1 MSVALRMVV
10 LIFVALVVAVVSGFG
25 SAYLALSGNPP
36 LGAVRVGPWTAWPR
50 TGSNNIDPYA
60 RAIVARNGELPL
72 GLGEGLLFL
81 ASTDGTS
88 TPLDA
93 RCRYRLSGEMPPAR
107 AWTLT
112 LFDEDRRLIE
122 DARGRSSFTSYDV
135 LRGVDGR
142 AVITLSRDVAPGN
155 WLTLPDSGRFMLAL
169 RLYDTPASSASSAIE
184 ARSMPTIER
193 IGCA

>member
-1 MSVALRMVV
+1 MRPVF
-10 LIFVALVVAVVSGFG
+10 LIFVALVVATVSGFG
-25 SAYLALSGNPP
+25 SAYFVLGGNPP
-36 LGAVRVGPWTAWPR
+36 LGGVRVGPWTAWPR
-50 TGSNNIDPYA
+50 TGSNEIDPYA

-72 GLGEGLLFL
+72 GLGEGLLFI
-81 ASTDGTS
+81 ATADGAA

-93 RCRYRLSGEMPPAR
+93 NCRYRLSGEMPPAR

-112 LFDEDRRLIE
+112 LFDDERRLIG
-122 DARGRSSFTSYDV
+122 DSDGKMNFTSHDV
-135 LRGVDGR
+135 LRGADGR
-142 AVITLSRDVAPGN
+142 AVITLSHEVAPGN
-155 WLTLPDSGRFMLAL
+155 WLKLPERGRFMLVL

>member
-1 MSVALRMVV
+1 MSALVRFVV
-10 LIFVALVVAVVSGFG
+10 LLLVVLAVAAVSGFG
-25 SAYLALSGNPP
+25 SVYLALGGNPP

-50 TGSNNIDPYA
+50 TGSSSIDPYA

-93 RCRYRLSGEMPPAR
+93 RCRYRLAGDMPPAR

-112 LFDEDRRLIE
+112 LFDENRNLIE
-122 DARGRSSFTSYDV
+122 DTRSRTSLTSYDV

-142 AVITLSRDVAPGN
+142 VIVTLSREVASGN
-155 WLTLPDSGRFMLAL
+155 WLKPQSGRFILVL

-184 ARSMPTIER
+184 ARAMPSIER
-193 IGCA
+193 TGCA